1 MKKLKAM
8 DSEKIQEFLKGF
20 DLSPQDQL
28 KVAFELI
35 TAYNEG
41 FKAGLD
47 RGTEIAKEIY
57 TRKPELTAEEEL
69 LLEDLNEE
77 NR

>member
-1 MKKLKAM
+1 MNELRTMDSAKIQKILARWDFSTQDKLKI
-8 DSEKIQEFLKGF
+8 S
-20 DLSPQDQL
+20 
-28 KVAFELI
+28 FELI

-41 FKAGLD
+41 FQAGLD

-69 LLEDLNEE
+69 LRESMEED